1 MKEFVALRAKTFA
14 FLWEEDDQVKVKK
27 KAKGTKK
34 CVIKRNLTFELYR
47 KALFNNIQVLQS
59 QQRFKSDRH
68 NMHTEKINKIALSS
82 NDDKRLQTIDGI
94 TTYPYGYGLQLLKID
109 KDKPI
114 PMYYS

>member
-34 CVIKRNLTFELYR
+34 CVIKRNLTFEHYR

-94 TTYPYGYGLQLLKID
+94 TTYPYGSGLQLLKID

-114 PMYYS
+114 PMYY